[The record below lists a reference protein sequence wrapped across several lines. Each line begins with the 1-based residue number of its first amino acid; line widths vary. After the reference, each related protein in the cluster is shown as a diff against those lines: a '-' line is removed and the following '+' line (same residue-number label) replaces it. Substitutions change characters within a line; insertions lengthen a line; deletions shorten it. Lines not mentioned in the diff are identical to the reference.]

1 MNLNIAQ
8 LNQLHLSVMDYLY
21 IVDTEWKWIIN
32 IKLLN
37 YYHLMN
43 QIE

>member
-37 YYHLMN
+37 YYRLMN